1 MSRTDDIITRKR
13 IESKTFD
20 QAYREE
26 NAKLKSAIALIQ
38 LRKMEGLTQRELA
51 RKTGKPQS
59 TIARIENGNMNATV
73 KLLEEIA
80 ECIGRELVI
89 KFS

>member
-13 IESKTFD
+13 IESRTFD
-20 QAYREE
+20 QAYHEE